1 MTSTPIAVDHIHA
14 GQHRLI
20 RGLDLG
26 ALILTIVTLAF
37 AIIWAFPL
45 YWAVVT
51 TFKPEFEVV
60 RPYIELWPD
69 TFTIEAYVHIIT
81 NTRLG
86 TWYVNSIITA
96 GAITVLVV
104 FMGACCGYAISQL
117 RFPGRTL
124 LWWMI
129 LASFMV
135 PIQALIVNHFIII
148 ADVKLLNTL
157 LGIILP
163 QLIAPVIV
171 IVYKQFFDSVPRDFR
186 EAAVMDGANDFQ
198 LLFRIFLPMNWG
210 VTTALAIIT
219 FIGAWNAF
227 LWPFLASKTEDVMT
241 VTVGITEVQ
250 DAFGVYYAR
259 LLAGAVMAGLP
270 VALVYLLFQR
280 RVTQAIMLSA
290 GVKG

>member
-1 MTSTPIAVDHIHA
+1 
-14 GQHRLI
+14 
-20 RGLDLG
+20 
-26 ALILTIVTLAF
+26 
-37 AIIWAFPL
+37 
-45 YWAVVT
+45 
-51 TFKPEFEVV
+51 
-60 RPYIELWPD
+60 
-69 TFTIEAYVHIIT
+69 
-81 NTRLG
+81 
-86 TWYVNSIITA
+86 
-96 GAITVLVV
+96 
-104 FMGACCGYAISQL
+104 
-117 RFPGRTL
+117 
-124 LWWMI
+124 MI